1 MREADPMAMRSWPGP
16 GPVFASEWL
25 TASRRWQGYALRSL
39 LVLLLLLGLSGVWLG
54 GHDGAGKL
62 SIQQVAEIGRGFYAV
77 TTLIVLGLVGLAA
90 PAATAG
96 AICLDKARG
105 NLTLLFAT
113 DLTDAEIVL
122 GKLAARLVPVL
133 GLIACAAPV
142 QALATL
148 LGGVDP
154 AMPAGAILV
163 GLACAVF
170 GCTLALTLSVWGQK
184 THEVLLA
191 TYAFGIFWLLSA
203 PIWAG
208 LVWVLPSWARPA
220 WLPGS
225 FALVPYNPVFL
236 ALAPLSPGGPPG
248 LGPMGLGAQA
258 RFCALGL
265 LTSALLAA
273 AATWRMRAVVIR
285 QAGRGEATRQAD
297 HPAGARRGPLARLLP
312 LPSLDGNPVLWREWH
327 RRRPS
332 RWSVAVWGVF
342 GVLSCGFSL
351 WVIVEALKRAL
362 PGAPG
367 IGGVISG
374 VHVSAGLLL
383 LSISAVTSLAEELQR
398 GSLDVLL
405 ATPLSTRSIVLGKW
419 LGAFRGVP
427 PLTALPV
434 LIAAALA
441 THTGFALGPA
451 LIGSLV
457 VAYGA
462 AITSLGLAL
471 ATWLPR
477 MGRAIGLTAG
487 LYVVVLIGAIP
498 VGTILFDKGPSGA
511 RDGFASAS
519 PLWGVGFSSAL
530 FGGTVGPGHKIEK
543 QAAWLGFW
551 IVAYGLV
558 ASGLLLA
565 TLKTFNR
572 CLGRTDDR
580 LPAEQP
586 FPRPARKPATWLPDA
601 ESALDI
607 DLRPRSAAPLADPLA
622 SDH

>member
-1 MREADPMAMRSWPGP
+1 MREVDPMAMRSWPGL
-16 GPVFASEWL
+16 GPVFAYEWL
-25 TASRRWQGYALRSL
+25 TASRRWQGYALRSS

-54 GHDGAGKL
+54 SHDGAGES

-96 AICLDKARG
+96 AICMDKARG

-163 GLACAVF
+163 CLACAVF
-170 GCTLALTLSVWGQK
+170 GCTLALTLSVWGRK

-191 TYAFGIFWLLSA
+191 TYAFGILYLLAA

-208 LVWVLPSWARPA
+208 LVPMLLPRWALAR
-220 WLPGS
+220 LPG
-225 FALVPYNPVFL
+225 FLALLPYNPVIL
-236 ALAPLSPGGPPG
+236 VLAPLNGAPLVPIG
-248 LGPMGLGAQA
+248 LGQQV
-258 RFCALGL
+258 RFFTLGL
-265 LTSALLAA
+265 LASALLAA
-273 AATWRMRAVVIR
+273 AATWRIRAVVIR
-285 QAGRGEATRQAD
+285 QAGRGEATRRAD
-297 HPAGARRGPLARLLP
+297 RHTGAREGALARLSRLLP
-312 LPSLDGNPVLWREWH
+312 SPSLDGNPVLWREWR

-332 RWSVAVWGVF
+332 RWSLVVWGLYA
-342 GVLSCGFSL
+342 VLSAGFSL
-351 WVIVEALKRAL
+351 WAIVHALDSAGPASHEA
-362 PGAPG
+362 GAVLNG
-367 IGGVISG
+367 LQVA
-374 VHVSAGLLL
+374 AGLLL
-383 LSISAVTSLAEELQR
+383 LSVSAVTSLAEERQH

-419 LGAFRGVP
+419 WGAFRGVP
-427 PLTALPV
+427 PLTVLPV

-441 THTGFALGPA
+441 THSGFALGPA
-451 LIGSLV
+451 LIGGLI

-462 AITSLGLAL
+462 ALTSLGLAL
-471 ATWLPR
+471 PTWMPR

-487 LYVVVLIGAIP
+487 LYVVVTIAAIP
-498 VGTILFDKGPSGA
+498 VGTILFGKGPSGV
-511 RDGFASAS
+511 RDGFAAAS
-519 PLWGVGFSSAL
+519 PFWGVAFSSAV
-530 FGGTVGPGHKIEK
+530 FGGTAGPRHDIEK
-543 QAAWLGFW
+543 QAGWLALW
-551 IVAYGLV
+551 IVVYGLV

-572 CLGRTDDR
+572 CLGRFDGLAPGGR
-580 LPAEQP
+580 L
-586 FPRPARKPATWLPDA
+586 FPRRAHRGMK
-601 ESALDI
+601 
-607 DLRPRSAAPLADPLA
+607 R
-622 SDH
+622 